1 MSVACV
7 SWLPVTSLPP
17 MSTNQMWLA
26 WLTGLSS
33 SHWQLTLLCV
43 HRDVG
48 KMPPESCLSSF
59 CLCFFNL
66 LFTFLHRLFY
76 GSTLSICLL
85 PCFSFFFFLLSSCI
99 IVNALTDHSPV
110 ISVVNV
116 SHLWCCLCLS
126 TSITYPVLLL
136 CQKLTHSFVFFPIE
150 NQSLSHTPTIVS
162 VDTLADSVSFNNLY
176 G

>member
-43 HRDVG
+43 HQDVG
-48 KMPPESCLSSF
+48 KMPPESCLSSLG
-59 CLCFFNL
+59 LCSFNL
-66 LFTFLHRLFY
+66 LFTFCIAYFAAPLCPSGCSHFSLNFF
-76 GSTLSICLL
+76 
-85 PCFSFFFFLLSSCI
+85 FSFLHSNNIMVNPLS
-99 IVNALTDHSPV
+99 NHSPV
-110 ISVVNV
+110 ISDVM
-116 SHLWCCLCLS
+116 CLIS
-126 TSITYPVLLL
+126 GP
-136 CQKLTHSFVFFPIE
+136 
-150 NQSLSHTPTIVS
+150 
-162 VDTLADSVSFNNLY
+162 SVSFYNYHLSFCVSNTIWSIFSSYKFKIYLKPQQYYLLIQQPIVSFKY

>member
-1 MSVACV
+1 MSVARV

-66 LFTFLHRLFY
+66 LFTFRIAYFAAPLCPSVCSHV
-76 GSTLSICLL
+76 S
-85 PCFSFFFFLLSSCI
+85 PFFLFLSSCI
-99 IVNALTDHSPV
+99 TVNTLTDHSPV
-110 ISVVNV
+110 IAVVNV
-116 SHLWCCLCLS
+116 SS
-126 TSITYPVLLL
+126 MVPSVSFILL
-136 CQKLTHSFVFFPIE
+136 CQHLTYLFLFPHI
-150 NQSLSHTPTIVS
+150 QSLSHYPTIVA
-162 VDTLADSVSFNNLY
+162 VYTMADSVSFHNLY

>member
-43 HRDVG
+43 QTAFG

-59 CLCFFNL
+59 CFCFFNL
-66 LFTFLHRLFY
+66 LFTF
-76 GSTLSICLL
+76 
-85 PCFSFFFFLLSSCI
+85 CFTRFIAPLCPHVCSCVSVFFLLSSSI
-99 IVNALTDHSPV
+99 IATTSTDHSL
-110 ISVVNV
+110 VNV
-116 SHLWCCLCLS
+116 SSVWLS
-126 TSITYPVLLL
+126 ESLYRYPAFAVSTVGTLIFFSP
-136 CQKLTHSFVFFPIE
+136 CKIKL
-150 NQSLSHTPTIVS
+150 LSHYLTIVS
-162 VDTLADSVSFNNLY
+162 VDTKADSVSFNSVY